1 MRLRRATPLGPGV
14 WGSQSRAGS
23 ALHKT
28 LTLRVHTV
36 MPISL
41 RQGGACGGVCVC
53 VCVCVCVRATTKCG
67 APGCP
72 QRSLSLLRECWR
84 LLEGGVSEAP
94 PTSLLL
100 PREAPPTPCP
110 LQLEAPPTPCPL
122 RRAAALCQPRASV
135 PLREFWKDSSSGDGP
150 GVGLQYLWTPASP
163 VSWVW
168 LA

>member
-1 MRLRRATPLGPGV
+1 M
-14 WGSQSRAGS
+14 
-23 ALHKT
+23 
-28 LTLRVHTV
+28 
-36 MPISL
+36 
-41 RQGGACGGVCVC
+41 CVC
-53 VCVCVCVRATTKCG
+53 VCVCVGVRATPKWG

-100 PREAPPTPCP
+100 PR
-110 LQLEAPPTPCPL
+110 EAPPTPCPL